1 MARSAVPHRVG
12 WFRAWGAAMLVLA
25 GCTNAAPAT
34 VPPAES
40 AAPTLAKSLIAPGA
54 SASALP
60 SSEPTPTTYTS
71 NLYGYTVT
79 LPVGWVVVP
88 ATIRW
93 DGNSDPGH
101 EEPTVDRMSGPT
113 GHSLA
118 DAWAFSLPV
127 TNGLAASA
135 AARLAADA
143 AVHPCPLTAATT
155 TPITIDGTPGLL
167 LARNCEILVLTAIT
181 IRNGTAFFFYL
192 QDSSVQ
198 AATDAA
204 DESVFAGLLAS
215 LRLPK

>member
-40 AAPTLAKSLIAPGA
+40 SGADPGEVADRSRRECLRVTELRAHADDIYLKSLRLHGDPPCRLGRGTGDN
-54 SASALP
+54 SL
-60 SSEPTPTTYTS
+60 
-71 NLYGYTVT
+71 G
-79 LPVGWVVVP
+79 
-88 ATIRW
+88 RH
-93 DGNSDPGH
+93 SDPGH

-167 LARNCEILVLTAIT
+167 LARNCGILVLTAIT